1 MKNNGYFIS
10 TGEKNGFY
18 TLKKRVFEPRYAQSS
33 SGGWAAVGGEEKEVF
48 FQNLSTDQDE
58 ALRKAKEIT
67 GFDLSI
73 DFDLDDIQRLEAEE
87 YARIRAEKQAEFDA
101 TDWSVFQFGKYAGRK
116 IADVFA
122 ENPGY
127 VEWFSGQFANTH
139 RNSLEDQGRA
149 IIIQHCIDLVAPV
162 QAERKSKQS
171 SEAQDLVAALGAET
185 VAEVASREEDGF
197 AKSVCSQLLGGSTIS
212 DKALNI
218 LVEIFAKFEGRRN
231 SKAYNAAQDA
241 IWDRIS
247 ALYDEQGNYKQK
259 AA

>member
-10 TGEKNGFY
+10 TGYKNGFY
-18 TLKKRVFEPRYAQSS
+18 TLKQRVFEPRYAQGC
-33 SGGWAAVGGEEKEVF
+33 SGQWVAAGGEEKEVF
-48 FQNLSTDQDE
+48 YQNLSTDRDE

-67 GFDLSI
+67 GYDLSI
-73 DFDLDDIQRLEAEE
+73 SFDLDEIQRLEAEE

-101 TDWSVFQFGKYAGRK
+101 TDWSTFQFGKYAGRK
-116 IADVFA
+116 VADVFA

-127 VEWFSGQFANTH
+127 VEWFAGQFINTH
-139 RNSLEDQGRA
+139 RNSLEDQGKA
-149 IIIQHCIDLVAPV
+149 ITRQHCIDLVAPV
-162 QAERKSKQS
+162 LAERKAKRS

-185 VAEVASREEDGF
+185 VAAVASREEDGF
-197 AKSVCSQLLGGSTIS
+197 AKSVCSQLLSGSSIS

-231 SKAYNAAQDA
+231 SKAYKAAHDA

-247 ALYDEQGNYKQK
+247 ALYDEQGNYKPK